1 MERAEREKQAAEDKA
16 RMHQE
21 EIEIQSI
28 AARGKESKEMAKA
41 RRELEEHSRKEAL
54 VREKAEK
61 EKQAQ
66 EDKARRY
73 EEELE
78 TKLLAARG
86 KEERDLM
93 KARKELEVGASFLS
107 RYLREN
113 RRGYKFVSSH
123 VSCVDSHRY
132 TFARLLLFRTS
143 RRKRL
148 LLRRRRSA
156 RDRQQM
162 TMLAKRP
169 RNWS

>member
-16 RMHQE
+16 RMQQE

-28 AARGKESKEMAKA
+28 AARGKESKDMAKA

-54 VREKAEK
+54 AREKAEK

-66 EDKARRY
+66 EDKARRH

-78 TKLLAARG
+78 MKLLAARG

-93 KARKELEVGASFLS
+93 KARKELEVGASFS
-107 RYLREN
+107 GHYWREN
-113 RRGYKFVSSH
+113 RRGFEFFFHSN
-123 VSCVDSHRY
+123 

-156 RDRQQM
+156 RDR
-162 TMLAKRP
+162 
-169 RNWS
+169 